1 MKALFILLVSCLL
14 ANDVCGQNEVDA
26 MRKAAQA
33 KMQQNNFDD
42 ALQILE
48 SALLV
53 SPGNADI
60 LKDQMFYSYLNRDFA
75 KSIDIG
81 KELITKPESDA
92 QAFQI
97 LGMCYK
103 AIADVKEGDK
113 LYRAGIKKFPS
124 SGVLHSEYGDMLMNN
139 KDVVN
144 AVKQWEK
151 GVETDPGHAGNYYYL
166 SKHYAQSGNI
176 IWGLL
181 YGEIFVNIESLTK
194 RTAEIKS
201 QVAGG
206 YQKLLENKASI
217 TGLKKDGSL
226 FEKTVVQC
234 LSDAALVADAP
245 LSVESLSAFRARV
258 IYNWNKLGVNM
269 PFRLFELQTQL
280 LQDGMFD
287 AYNQWLFH
295 SGDDPSY
302 NSWKQEHATED
313 RDFKTFQQNVLFK
326 IPKGQYYPHNQNL

>member
-1 MKALFILLVSCLL
+1 MKALVFIFCCCTLSISV
-14 ANDVCGQNEVDA
+14 AAQGEVDA
-26 MRKAAQA
+26 MRKAAQS
-33 KMQQNNFDD
+33 KMQENKFDE
-42 ALQILE
+42 ALQILA

-53 SPGNADI
+53 APGNADVM
-60 LKDQMFYSYLNRDFA
+60 KDQMFYAFLSRDYA

-97 LGMCYK
+97 MGMCYK
-103 AIADVKEGDK
+103 AIADIKEGDK

-124 SGVLHSEYGDMLMNN
+124 SGVLYSEYGDMLMNN
-139 KDVVN
+139 KDIAN

-151 GVETDPGHAGNYYYL
+151 GVEMDPGYSGNYYFL
-166 SKHYAQSGNI
+166 SKQYAQTGNI

-194 RTAEIKS
+194 RTAEIKA

-206 YQKLLENKASI
+206 YQKLLENKNAI
-217 TGLKKDGSL
+217 TVLKKEGTL
-226 FEKTVVQC
+226 FEKSVVKC
-234 LSDAALVADAP
+234 LSNAALIADTQ
-245 LSVESLSAFRARV
+245 LSVEALSAFRSRF
-258 IYNWNKLGVNM
+258 IYLWNNENPNM
-269 PFRLFELQTQL
+269 PFRLFEHHTQL

-295 SGDDPSY
+295 SGDDTDY
-302 NSWKQEHATED
+302 QSWIAAHTDED

-326 IPKGQYYPHNQNL
+326 IPKGQYYMHN

>member
-1 MKALFILLVSCLL
+1 ML
-14 ANDVCGQNEVDA
+14 ASPAISQGEVEA
-26 MRKAAQA
+26 MRKAAQS
-33 KMQQNNFDD
+33 KMQQNKFDE

-53 SPGNADI
+53 SPGNADV
-60 LKDQMFYSYLNRDFA
+60 LKDQMFYNYLNRDFA

-81 KELITKPESDA
+81 KDLITKPESDA

-97 LGMCYK
+97 LGMNYK

-124 SGVLHSEYGDMLMNN
+124 SGALYSEYGDMLMNN
-139 KDVVN
+139 KDAVN

-151 GVETDPGHAGNYYYL
+151 GVESDPGYSGNYYYL

-176 IWGLL
+176 VWGLL

-194 RTAEIKS
+194 RTGEIKL

-206 YQKLLENKASI
+206 YQKLLENKTSI
-217 TGLKKDGSL
+217 AGLKKEGTL
-226 FEKTVVQC
+226 FEKTFVRC
-234 LSDAALVADAP
+234 LSDAALAADVP
-245 LSVESLSAFRARV
+245 LSVESLSAFRAKV
-258 IYNWNKLGVNM
+258 IYNWNTLAINM
-269 PFRLFELQTQL
+269 PFRLFEHHTQL
-280 LQDGMFD
+280 MQDGMFD

-295 SGDDPSY
+295 AADDPDY
-302 NSWKQEHATED
+302 QSWKLEHAAEE